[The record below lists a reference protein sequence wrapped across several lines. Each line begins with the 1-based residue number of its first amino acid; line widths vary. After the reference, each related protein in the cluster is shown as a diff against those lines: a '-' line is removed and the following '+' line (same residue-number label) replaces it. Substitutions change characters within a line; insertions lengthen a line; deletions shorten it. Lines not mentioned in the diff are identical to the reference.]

1 MEQEGKLTANKI
13 SKLQRGVRYAVP
25 AIASVLLIFVCIEVY
40 NFYRLTPTRLF
51 NEKYEAYNVTTTK
64 DSMETSIS
72 KAYREKK
79 WADVIN
85 LNANSVL
92 SVKDVF
98 LTGMAFLETNNLSRA
113 ISSYQVVLADVKN
126 DAALKDAAEYYLA
139 LAYLKNNDYDQ
150 AIELMNAIRNNS
162 AHLYSKKFSRK
173 YIDRVK
179 RLKWR

>member
-1 MEQEGKLTANKI
+1 MEQDGKLTAKKI
-13 SKLQRGVRYAVP
+13 GKLQRVVRYGVP
-25 AIASVLLIFVCIEVY
+25 LIASVLLIFVCIEVY

-51 NEKYEAYNVTTTK
+51 NETYEAYDMTTRIDTI
-64 DSMETSIS
+64 ETSIG

-79 WADVIN
+79 FTDVIN

-92 SVKDVF
+92 SIKDIF
-98 LTGMAFLETNNLSRA
+98 LTGMAFLESNDLSRA
-113 ISSYQVVLADVKN
+113 ISSYQVVLADVKT
-126 DAALKDAAEYYLA
+126 DSALKDAAEYYLA

-150 AIELMNAIRNNS
+150 SIELMNVIRNNS
-162 AHLYSKKFSRK
+162 THLYTKKFSRK

>member
-1 MEQEGKLTANKI
+1 ME
-13 SKLQRGVRYAVP
+13 
-25 AIASVLLIFVCIEVY
+25 
-40 NFYRLTPTRLF
+40 
-51 NEKYEAYNVTTTK
+51 TTK
-64 DSMETSIS
+64 DTIETSIS
-72 KAYREKK
+72 KAYRDKK

-126 DAALKDAAEYYLA
+126 DPALKDAAEYYLA

-150 AIELMNAIRNNS
+150 SIELMNAIHDNPT
-162 AHLYSKKFSRK
+162 HLYTKKFSRK
-173 YIDRVK
+173 YIIRVK

>member
-1 MEQEGKLTANKI
+1 MEQDGKPTAKKL
-13 SKLQRGVRYAVP
+13 SKLQRVVRYGVP
-25 AIASVLLIFVCIEVY
+25 VIASVLLIFVCIEVY

-51 NEKYEAYNVTTTK
+51 KEKYAPYDLTTTQ
-64 DSMETSIS
+64 DSIETSIS

-79 WADVIN
+79 WAEVIN

-98 LTGMAFLETNNLSRA
+98 LTGMAFLETNDLSRA

-126 DAALKDAAEYYLA
+126 DPALKDAAEYYLA

-150 AIELMNAIRNNS
+150 SIELMNAIHDNS
-162 AHLYSKKFSRK
+162 THLYSKMFSRK
-173 YIDRVK
+173 YINRIK

>member
-1 MEQEGKLTANKI
+1 MEQDGKLTAKKI
-13 SKLQRGVRYAVP
+13 SKLQRVVRYGVP
-25 AIASVLLIFVCIEVY
+25 VIASVLLIFVCIEVY

-51 NEKYEAYNVTTTK
+51 NEKYEAYDVATTK
-64 DSMETSIS
+64 DTIETRIS

-98 LTGMAFLETNNLSRA
+98 LTGMAFLETNDLSRA
-113 ISSYQVVLADVKN
+113 VSSYQVVLADVKN
-126 DAALKDAAEYYLA
+126 DPALKDAAEYYLA

-150 AIELMNAIRNNS
+150 SIELMNAIRDNTT
-162 AHLYSKKFSRK
+162 HLYTKKFSRK
-173 YIDRVK
+173 YINRIK